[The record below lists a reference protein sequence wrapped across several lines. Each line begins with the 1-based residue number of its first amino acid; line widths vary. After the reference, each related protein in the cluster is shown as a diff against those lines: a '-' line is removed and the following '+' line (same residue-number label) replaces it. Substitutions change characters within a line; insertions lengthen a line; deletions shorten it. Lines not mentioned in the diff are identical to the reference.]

1 MPDPG
6 VGVSPF
12 GPEWYWPSSRAII
25 VQQDV
30 IRLIRKS
37 MIHPE
42 TSTIGPSADTTRSD
56 TAIDTQWGR
65 DKKGRFTKGH
75 RFGFQPGQSGN
86 PAGRP
91 PEVRYV
97 GEYMRDLLPLPVQEL
112 PQVAAAPDAPT
123 ALCIA
128 ARTLLDAVSGENG
141 YVRARAREQVMDRL
155 EGRPVQALQIDCRDE
170 VVVNQIVGPHGPEK
184 ILWAD
189 KSRLLESK
197 GDDEETPMK
206 LLAQQG

>member
-1 MPDPG
+1 
-6 VGVSPF
+6 
-12 GPEWYWPSSRAII
+12 
-25 VQQDV
+25 
-30 IRLIRKS
+30 
-37 MIHPE
+37 MIQPE
-42 TSTIGPSADTTRSD
+42 TSTTSPQTESG
-56 TAIDTQWGR
+56 TAIDSQWGR
-65 DKKGRFTKGH
+65 DKNGRFTKGH

-112 PQVAAAPDAPT
+112 PQVAADPDAPT
-123 ALCIA
+123 AMCIA

-141 YVRARAREQVMDRL
+141 YVRARAREQVMNRL